1 MAITAQMV
9 KELRDR
15 TGAGMM
21 DCKNALNETDGDLE
35 EAIKFLRTKGL
46 AAASKKAHRTAS
58 DGVVV
63 VEGDEEAMVVLE
75 LNCETDFVARNPEF
89 VSFAE
94 ELAALALSSKATD
107 VAELIGQAYSGDA
120 AHTVEEAIS
129 QRVATI
135 GEKIVLNRLERIEAG
150 SGNLLN
156 SYIHGGGKIGVV
168 VEGAGG
174 VTPEALHDVA
184 LHVAAAE
191 PRFVNRDEVTE
202 DLLETEE
209 VRERVL
215 DIRAFNHAAEVDPRL
230 HCRIFALASIT
241 KPIVS
246 VGVARLV
253 DQGLGQLQPLPH
265 SHAIRSDLPS
275 HHPFHPHLLKRFG
288 SPQPRLFRGESVKR
302 REEINEIQ
310 PSHEFVKGVGIRTIS
325 HPGGDPG
332 VVPGILA
339 EDMNLTSARLEE
351 TDDQVQ
357 HRAFARPV
365 GADDPCYPPP
375 KADRNSV
382 QPHHIPIPF
391 GNRFQLNYIHQS
403 DTSTALTFRERAH
416 REKAIR
422 PRRIKRDQ
430 IQWTLYLGRIPNRSA
445 PI

>member
-21 DCKNALNETDGDLE
+21 DCKNALNETDGNLE

-94 ELAALALSSKATD
+94 ELAALALSSKATG

-191 PRFVNRDEVTE
+191 PRFVSREEVTE
-202 DLLETEE
+202 DLLETE
-209 VRERVL
+209 RE
-215 DIRAFNHAAEVDPRL
+215 I
-230 HCRIFALASIT
+230 ALKQA
-241 KPIVS
+241 
-246 VGVARLV
+246 V
-253 DQGLGQLQPLPH
+253 DQGKP
-265 SHAIRSDLPS
+265 
-275 HHPFHPHLLKRFG
+275 
-288 SPQPRLFRGESVKR
+288 
-302 REEINEIQ
+302 EEIAKRIVEGKM
-310 PSHEFVKGVGIRTIS
+310 EKFFVQEV
-325 HPGGDPG
+325 
-332 VVPGILA
+332 L
-339 EDMNLTSARLEE
+339 L
-351 TDDQVQ
+351 DQ
-357 HRAFARPV
+357 AFAKETGKSVSEYLKENV
-365 GADDPCYPPP
+365 GDD
-375 KADRNSV
+375 ATV
-382 QPHHIPIPF
+382 V
-391 GNRFQLNYIHQS
+391 RFVR
-403 DTSTALTFRERAH
+403 F
-416 REKAIR
+416 K
-422 PRRIKRDQ
+422 
-430 IQWTLYLGRIPNRSA
+430 LGEGSGD
-445 PI
+445 